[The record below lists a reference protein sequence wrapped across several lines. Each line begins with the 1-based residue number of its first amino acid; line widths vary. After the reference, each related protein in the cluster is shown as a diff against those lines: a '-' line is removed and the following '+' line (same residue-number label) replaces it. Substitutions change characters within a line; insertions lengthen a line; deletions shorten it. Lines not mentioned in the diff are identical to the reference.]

1 MKQMSPAS
9 LVSFLLCIQN
19 KIPLKSSWNDSI
31 KELMEVM
38 LTIMLL
44 LCDFLVKLSKLTQV
58 VILMKK
64 TSFAQFTKNSYKSY
78 YCLSLI
84 QD

>member
-1 MKQMSPAS
+1 MTPAS

-19 KIPLKSSWNDSI
+19 KIPLKLSWNDSI

-44 LCDFLVKLSKLTQV
+44 LCDFLVKLSKLTQF
-58 VILMKK
+58 VILSEKK
-64 TSFAQFTKNSYKSY
+64 HHV
-78 YCLSLI
+78 LSLPKAHTRVI
-84 QD
+84 IVSA

>member
-1 MKQMSPAS
+1 MTPTS

-19 KIPLKSSWNDSI
+19 KIPLKLSWNDSI

-44 LCDFLVKLSKLTQV
+44 LCDFLVKLSKLTQF
-58 VILMKK
+58 VIL
-64 TSFAQFTKNSYKSY
+64 SEKNIMCSVYQK
-78 YCLSLI
+78 LI
-84 QD
+84 QELLLSQLDSGFTI